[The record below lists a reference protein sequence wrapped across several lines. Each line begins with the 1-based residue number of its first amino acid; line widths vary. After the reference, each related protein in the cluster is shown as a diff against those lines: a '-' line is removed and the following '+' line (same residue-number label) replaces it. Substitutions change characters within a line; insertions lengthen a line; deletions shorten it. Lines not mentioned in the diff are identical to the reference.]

1 MSKVSDTEQD
11 ADAMVAYIKAKAAYI
26 KAKSAE
32 MSAIQATY
40 ARVVAAAEA
49 VYTKT
54 ITHPESREVK
64 K

>member
-1 MSKVSDTEQD
+1 MNKVSDTEQD
-11 ADAMVAYIKAKAAYI
+11 AGAMVAYIKAKAAYI

-32 MSAIQATY
+32 MSAQATY

-54 ITHPESREVK
+54 TTHPESQEVEK
-64 K
+64 